1 MDHRN
6 FTKTTAG
13 VFPSFQAAYRIS
25 EENFMHSHKDNYG
38 DLKLR
43 ASYGI
48 LGIQSVNDYAF
59 MTTYALQTD
68 RYGFN
73 NVPTPGVNFALG
85 NEKLTWENSAN
96 FNRFRRLVFVT

>member
-1 MDHRN
+1 MR
-6 FTKTTAG
+6 
-13 VFPSFQAAYRIS
+13 SY
-25 EENFMHSHKDNYG
+25 KDNYG

-73 NVPTPGVNFALG
+73 NVPTPGVNFTIG

-96 FNRFRRLVFVT
+96 FNVGFDASFS